1 MRRRMYSNLIII
13 CLLSVLLSTL
23 SITFVYYN
31 LFQSRVREDLKVNLE
46 LLKGT
51 GFFDD
56 ADSTTGIA
64 NIKTDNDDFRIT
76 WVRSDGKVLYDNDT
90 DAGLLD
96 NHLNREEIAEAFETG
111 VGESIRESE
120 TMNMNTHYYAELLD
134 NQTVLRVGSNAR
146 NLVSVFS
153 ASIPAIFIAILV
165 IIIICILLSQ
175 RMTDQMLK
183 PVEKMVDSIDSADID
198 PVYDELKPFS
208 DKIKKQYNEILKTAN
223 IREEFSAN
231 VSHELKTPLTA
242 IAGYAELMESD
253 PDTSDRHK
261 HFSRE
266 IIKSAGRLRSLIDD
280 TIMLSELDH
289 SGERNLEM
297 MRLDEVVG
305 ECVTMMKLNAEKK
318 GIDLEYDSEPATV
331 MGVSELI
338 TQMAENLIQ
347 NAINYNR
354 DDGWVKVAVSRK
366 DGKCILSVRD
376 NGIGI
381 PQEDQSRVFERF
393 YRVERSRSR
402 ATGGTGLGLA
412 IVKHIAE
419 IHEADITLNSCIN
432 GGTEISVTF
441 DEAYTR

>member
-1 MRRRMYSNLIII
+1 
-13 CLLSVLLSTL
+13 
-23 SITFVYYN
+23 
-31 LFQSRVREDLKVNLE
+31 
-46 LLKGT
+46 
-51 GFFDD
+51 
-56 ADSTTGIA
+56 
-64 NIKTDNDDFRIT
+64 
-76 WVRSDGKVLYDNDT
+76 
-90 DAGLLD
+90 
-96 NHLNREEIAEAFETG
+96 
-111 VGESIRESE
+111 
-120 TMNMNTHYYAELLD
+120 
-134 NQTVLRVGSNAR
+134 
-146 NLVSVFS
+146 
-153 ASIPAIFIAILV
+153 
-165 IIIICILLSQ
+165 
-175 RMTDQMLK
+175 MLK